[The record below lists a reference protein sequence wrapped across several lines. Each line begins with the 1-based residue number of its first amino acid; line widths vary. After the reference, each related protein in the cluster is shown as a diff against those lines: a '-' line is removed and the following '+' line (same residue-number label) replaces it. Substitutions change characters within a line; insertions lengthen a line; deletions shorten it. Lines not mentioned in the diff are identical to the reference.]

1 MAMSPQELERMQKL
15 EKLVESLLRV
25 ENIDFIK
32 NLERR
37 LNFLSGT
44 FALEDA
50 TDVEGTGSPSSGQVL
65 KYSSGKWRPGTD
77 NV

>member
-37 LNFLSGT
+37 LNFISGT
-44 FALEDA
+44 ISLNDLSDVDTSGASAGEPLEYN
-50 TDVEGTGSPSSGQVL
+50 GSQWV
-65 KYSSGKWRPGTD
+65 PGTD
-77 NV
+77 NI